1 MMSAIVPFRDRFS
14 QASTYG
20 QLGLLAEAQEDY
32 TEARVNLQKAL
43 EIYIEY
49 KDEYRCAIA
58 REALERLPDS
68 PENQD

>member
-1 MMSAIVPFRDRFS
+1 
-14 QASTYG
+14 
-20 QLGLLAEAQEDY
+20 LGRVAEEQEDY
-32 TEARVNLQKAL
+32 TEARVNFKKAL

-49 KDEYRCAIA
+49 QDEYWGAIA